1 MKKVKQKTY
10 TINFYDYTAIE
21 YKMKLPTQEKIYEYV
36 NASLTVIYRT
46 MYYDDFD
53 VVASYQG
60 EINDDVIEEL
70 ISKKGR

>member
-1 MKKVKQKTY
+1 
-10 TINFYDYTAIE
+10 
-21 YKMKLPTQEKIYEYV
+21 MKLPTQEKIYEYA

-60 EINDDVIEEL
+60 EINDDIIEEL
-70 ISKKGR
+70 ILKNGR